1 MIDALDKHIDAQI
14 EAYKNNRRKNSS
26 SKGMYHIRR
35 LLKRNYNENHQS
47 VLVSNQKR
55 LQGHRTLEIQ
65 KGSDSISKRN

>member
-35 LLKRNYNENHQS
+35 LLERNYNENHQS
-47 VLVSNQKR
+47 VFSSNQKR
-55 LQGHRTLEIQ
+55 PHGDTAMDVQQ
-65 KGSDSISKRN
+65 SSDSIN

>member
-35 LLKRNYNENHQS
+35 LLERNYNENHQS
-47 VLVSNQKR
+47 VSSANQKG

-65 KGSDSISKRN
+65 ETSDSINQRN

>member
-1 MIDALDKHIDAQI
+1 MIDTLDKHIDAQI

-47 VLVSNQKR
+47 VLGSNQKG

-65 KGSDSISKRN
+65 KSSDSISKRN

>member
-14 EAYKNNRRKNSS
+14 EAYKNNRRKNSG

-35 LLKRNYNENHQS
+35 LLKGDYNENHKS
-47 VLVSNQKR
+47 VLVSNQKG

-65 KGSDSISKRN
+65 KSSDSISKRN